1 MNEIFHIV
9 VEREPTGLGLS
20 IAGGKESTPYKGDD
34 EVSINIVFMYLN
46 LI

>member
-1 MNEIFHIV
+1 MNNIIHIT

-34 EVSINIVFMYLN
+34 EVIIK
-46 LI
+46 